1 MHFQPNMSQTKQQAA
16 AADDWKRA
24 ADRKLAEQQQRTYTE
39 RFRIMMRL
47 MRISTMLKNAV
58 VTHRQIP

>member
-1 MHFQPNMSQTKQQAA
+1 MHFQHNMSQASQQAA
-16 AADDWKRA
+16 DADDWKRA

-47 MRISTMLKNAV
+47 MRISAMLKKAEI
-58 VTHRQIP
+58 THRPTP